1 MGHRLPCGEKNSEE
15 EACKQKKSH
24 YSHCQLPDVG
34 HHHVEPG
41 KVADQEE
48 VHRETC
54 GGDERKCDGPEM
66 NQYPSE
72 MSKR

>member
-54 GGDERKCDGPEM
+54 GGDER
-66 NQYPSE
+66 
-72 MSKR
+72 RT